1 MMSLALPAGRND
13 KKLRSWEEGPVVTL
27 LRLCQSV
34 KLCRVSPKTAVQVTL
49 IFPGIS
55 ALQSVLMSSVLHVI
69 ARCAGTWTK
78 ELTDSR
84 DENTVCQTDH
94 QLIGTLSSAFPW
106 LFSFIIVAK
115 LRRRA
120 GLDGEYFLVRL

>member
-1 MMSLALPAGRND
+1 M
-13 KKLRSWEEGPVVTL
+13 
-27 LRLCQSV
+27 
-34 KLCRVSPKTAVQVTL
+34 TL

-55 ALQSVLMSSVLHVI
+55 ALQSVLMSSVLHVM

-94 QLIGTLSSAFPW
+94 QLVGTLSSAFPW

-120 GLDGEYFLVRL
+120 GLDGEYFLVRF